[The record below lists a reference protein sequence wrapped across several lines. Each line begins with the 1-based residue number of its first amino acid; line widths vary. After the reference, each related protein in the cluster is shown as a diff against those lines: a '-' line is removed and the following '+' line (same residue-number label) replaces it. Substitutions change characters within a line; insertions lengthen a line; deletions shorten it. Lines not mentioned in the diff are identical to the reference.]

1 MFAVEVEHLTKIYGK
16 GHTRVTA
23 LSDASFSVSPG
34 DLVAIIGP
42 SGSGKTTLLTT
53 IGLVNEPTRGKVVID
68 GTTVAEDGWI
78 PGLDMKKIRREKLG
92 FIFQAHNLIPFLT
105 AMENVMVSLTLNGV
119 GNREAKRRA
128 RELLENLGLEDRRNT
143 YPSALSG
150 GEAQRVAIAR
160 ALMNRPNVV
169 LADEPTAALDTE
181 NGKTVMAL
189 LKKLALENHS
199 AILVVTHDRRMVEDF
214 DRIFEVRDGLVVPER
229 TAPWRS

>member
-1 MFAVEVEHLTKIYGK
+1 VFAVEVEHLTKIYGK

-53 IGLVNEPTRGKVVID
+53 IGLVNEPTQGKVVID
-68 GTTVAEDGWI
+68 GTLVAEDGWI
-78 PGLDMKKIRREKLG
+78 PGLDMKSIRREKLG

-119 GNREAKRRA
+119 GNREAKSQA
-128 RELLENLGLEDRRNT
+128 RKLLRDLGLEDRLDN

-150 GEAQRVAIAR
+150 GECQRVAIAR
-160 ALMNRPNVV
+160 ALINRPKVV

-181 NGKTVMAL
+181 NGKNVMAL

-214 DRIFEVRDGLVVPER
+214 DRIFEVHDGKVVRDR
-229 TAPWRS
+229 DNAH

>member
-1 MFAVEVEHLTKIYGK
+1 VFAVEVEHLTKIYGK

-68 GTTVAEDGWI
+68 GTSVSEDGWI
-78 PGLDMKKIRREKLG
+78 PGLDMKRIRREKLG

-105 AMENVMVSLTLNGV
+105 AIENVMVSLTLNGV
-119 GNREAKRRA
+119 GNREAKSRA
-128 RELLENLGLEDRRNT
+128 RELLENLGLEDRLDT

-160 ALMNRPNVV
+160 ALINRPKVV

-181 NGKTVMAL
+181 NGKNVMAL
-189 LKKLALENHS
+189 LKKLAMENRS

-214 DRIFEVRDGLVVPER
+214 DRIFEVHDGKVVRER
-229 TAPWRS
+229 YNAH

>member
-1 MFAVEVEHLTKIYGK
+1 MFAVEVEHLTKIYGQ
-16 GHTRVTA
+16 GRTRVTA

-53 IGLVNEPTRGKVVID
+53 IGLVNEPTRGKVVLD
-68 GTTVAEDGWI
+68 GKIVSEDGWV

-105 AMENVMVSLTLNGV
+105 ATENVMIALTLNGV
-119 GNREAKRRA
+119 GNREAKLRA
-128 RELLENLGLEDRRNT
+128 KELLGTLGLEERWNN

-150 GEAQRVAIAR
+150 GESQRVAIAR
-160 ALMNRPNVV
+160 ALIHRPNVV

-181 NGKTVMAL
+181 NGKNVMSL
-189 LKKLALENHS
+189 LKRLALENQS

-214 DRIFEVRDGLVVPER
+214 DRIFAVHDGHVVRER
-229 TAPWRS
+229 DDAS

>member
-68 GTTVAEDGWI
+68 GTSVSEDGWI
-78 PGLDMKKIRREKLG
+78 PGLDMKRIRREKLG

-105 AMENVMVSLTLNGV
+105 AIENVMVSLTLNGV
-119 GNREAKRRA
+119 GNREAKSRA
-128 RELLENLGLEDRRNT
+128 RELLENLGLEDRLDT

-160 ALMNRPNVV
+160 ALINRPKVV

-181 NGKTVMAL
+181 NGKNVMAL
-189 LKKLALENHS
+189 LKKLAMENRS

-214 DRIFEVRDGLVVPER
+214 DRIFEVHDGKVVRERDN
-229 TAPWRS
+229 AH

>member
-1 MFAVEVEHLTKIYGK
+1 VFAVEVEHLTKIYGK

-53 IGLVNEPTRGKVVID
+53 IGLVNEPTQGKVVID

-78 PGLDMKKIRREKLG
+78 PGLDMKRIRREKLG

-105 AMENVMVSLTLNGV
+105 AIENVMVSLTLNSV
-119 GNREAKRRA
+119 GNREAKSQA
-128 RELLENLGLEDRRNT
+128 RKLLRNLGLEDRLDN

-150 GEAQRVAIAR
+150 GECQRVAIAR
-160 ALMNRPNVV
+160 ALINRPKVV
-169 LADEPTAALDTE
+169 LADEPTASLDTE
-181 NGKTVMAL
+181 NGKNVMAL

-214 DRIFEVRDGLVVPER
+214 DRIFEVHDGHVVPER
-229 TAPWRS
+229 NNAH